1 MELRYGDAMKP
12 YVTYSAM
19 FNGLDPTD
27 PYFDDSSPLVAELQ
41 SYTGAWQHY
50 GINTPIYLVDIL
62 DNLGFTIMLSVS
74 GRAVDWGTNIIQN
87 IGIDAI
93 RTFEF
98 PWKEKFDGSDRLD
111 LVLYYCEK
119 LLEATVPEEVRL
131 DACGDPMDAQ
141 GIVSGDTAK
150 QLVALIKTDTDALP
164 SEQIVT
170 RYYHWMTLSYGG
182 SSYTVPQSTKDYW
195 DTIMIG
201 RGQMLWDSLYKDVF
215 TFYTSGNPTWP
226 GIVPIDATLASNI
239 DYFLSAYD
247 SWMSSAQTQNYAYWW
262 VAYERDLT
270 ADGTIDYDY
279 GVFAAQKVIEAADI
293 AVKQVA
299 DNRSSLFEIMMLLR
313 VGLISYYT
321 GKRLEVEGERSFWN
335 DLVTNWTNGTNYPLK
350 SANST
355 NASWVSKVASIQA
368 EIDSL
373 RVTLLRD
380 ADFIKNNGTHG
391 WDAPVDSVDDDT
403 MAYNLFIAVRSALIS
418 TIITRATAYRDSL
431 VSSQAANE
439 FTEDSLSAFIRPY
452 LL

>member
-27 PYFDDSSPLVAELQ
+27 PYFDASSPLVAELQ
-41 SYTGAWQHY
+41 TYTGAWQSY
-50 GINTPIYLVDIL
+50 GVTTPIYLVDIL
-62 DNLGFTIMLSVS
+62 DNLGFTTMLSVS
-74 GRAVDWGTNIIQN
+74 GRAVDWGTSIIQN

-98 PWKEKFDGSDRLD
+98 PWKEEFGGSDRLD

-119 LLEATVPEEVRL
+119 LLEAAVPEEIRL

-141 GIVSGDTAK
+141 GVVSGATAK
-150 QLVALIKTDTDALP
+150 QLISLIKTDTDALP
-164 SEQIVT
+164 SSQMVT
-170 RYYHWMTLSYGG
+170 RYYHWMTLYSGV
-182 SSYTVPQSTKDYW
+182 SYTVPQTTKDYW
-195 DTIMIG
+195 DTIMST
-201 RGQMLWDSLYKDVF
+201 RGQMIWSSLYKDPF
-215 TFYTSGNPTWP
+215 TFSHSDQPSWP
-226 GIVPIDATLASNI
+226 GVMPIDATLASNI
-239 DYFLSAYD
+239 DYFLSSYD
-247 SWMSSAQTQNYAYWW
+247 AWMVSTKTQNYDYWW

-279 GVFAAQKVIEAADI
+279 GVFAAQKVIEAADL

-321 GKRLEVEGERSFWN
+321 GKRLETEGERSFWN
-335 DLVTNWTNGTNYPLK
+335 DMVTNWTNGTDYPLK
-350 SANST
+350 AADST
-355 NASWVSKVASIQA
+355 NASWVAKVASIQA
-368 EIDSL
+368 ELDSL

-380 ADFIKNNGTHG
+380 ATFIKNNGTHG
-391 WDAPVDSVDDDT
+391 WDAPVTSVDDST
-403 MAYNLFIAVRSALIS
+403 MAYNLFIAVRTQLIN
-418 TIITRATAYRDSL
+418 TIIARATAYRDNL
-431 VSSQAANE
+431 IASQGANE